1 MANDELLQ
9 TTTASSALRS
19 RRHRR
24 NTILSPLDS
33 RLYTP
38 AFSVGGENANTRLK
52 TRRSSIRSAPPQ
64 LQSHPRSSPR
74 RRRGVASF
82 LKQVLLDPFDVLWR
96 FIPFRKYILALLLM
110 LGIFLFVIDVAL
122 YNVCSIWGTSYTLPC
137 ICPRTNSL
145 GVSLLCRVP
154 YVSLTSCSSYRQSVW
169 SSSSRPR
176 PSICDRVRDPGMD
189 LGESFVQHNGKW
201 TGINRGAHALKG
213 LTADIEFFQV
223 AIRELI
229 HLVRRSNVPHGDQVV
244 AVLEAV
250 YDKNRELQKKLRR
263 YNAFVRG
270 QVDMQIYY
278 NRYLDGQMDKILN
291 IDEE

>member
-1 MANDELLQ
+1 
-9 TTTASSALRS
+9 
-19 RRHRR
+19 
-24 NTILSPLDS
+24 
-33 RLYTP
+33 
-38 AFSVGGENANTRLK
+38 
-52 TRRSSIRSAPPQ
+52 
-64 LQSHPRSSPR
+64 
-74 RRRGVASF
+74 
-82 LKQVLLDPFDVLWR
+82 
-96 FIPFRKYILALLLM
+96 
-110 LGIFLFVIDVAL
+110 
-122 YNVCSIWGTSYTLPC
+122 
-137 ICPRTNSL
+137 
-145 GVSLLCRVP
+145 
-154 YVSLTSCSSYRQSVW
+154 
-169 SSSSRPR
+169 
-176 PSICDRVRDPGMD
+176 MD